1 MIGGMTYLGHLADER
16 WGLTPWMSLAGCLL
30 GLTLGIYDVMRQ
42 MSKPVKRDGH

>member
-16 WGLTPWMSLAGCLL
+16 WGLTPWLSLTGCLL

-42 MSKPVKRDGH
+42 MKKPVKRDGN